1 MVRRISALQGRL
13 PIVNKILFLVASQR
27 QPAEAAALQAMFNLL
42 PQDYDL
48 LFILDANNSMRDA
61 YDEADV
67 SYIMD
72 KNPTGNL
79 SDSLPRYVKLF
90 ADTYEQI
97 FSIAK
102 I

>member
-1 MVRRISALQGRL
+1 M
-13 PIVNKILFLVASQR
+13 NKILFLVASQR
-27 QPAEAAALQAMFNLL
+27 QPAEAKALQAMFNLL

-97 FSIAK
+97 FAITK

>member
-1 MVRRISALQGRL
+1 
-13 PIVNKILFLVASQR
+13 VNKILFLVASKG
-27 QPAEAAALQAMFNLL
+27 QPQEAAALQDMFDLL

-48 LFILDANNSMRDA
+48 LFILDANNSMRNA

-79 SDSLPRYVKLF
+79 FDQLPKYAESF
-90 ADTYEQI
+90 ADNYEHIFAITQI
-97 FSIAK
+97 
-102 I
+102 

>member
-1 MVRRISALQGRL
+1 MPLVS
-13 PIVNKILFLVASQR
+13 KILFLVASKG
-27 QPAEAAALQAMFNLL
+27 QPQDAGKLQKMFDHL
-42 PQDYDL
+42 PMDYDL
-48 LFILDANNSMRDA
+48 LFILDANNSHRDS

-79 SDSLPRYVKLF
+79 ADQLPKYANSF
-90 ADTYEQI
+90 ADNYDGI
-97 FSIAK
+97 FTIVK

>member
-1 MVRRISALQGRL
+1 MGRRISALQGRL
-13 PIVNKILFLVASQR
+13 PIVNKILFLVASKG
-27 QPAEAAALQAMFNLL
+27 QPQEAKALQEMFDLL

-48 LFILDANNSMRDA
+48 LFILDANNSMRNA

-79 SDSLPRYVKLF
+79 SDQLPKYADSF
-90 ADTYEQI
+90 ADNYERIFAITQI
-97 FSIAK
+97 
-102 I
+102 

>member
-1 MVRRISALQGRL
+1 MARPTLPLPGRL
-13 PIVNKILFLVASQR
+13 PIVNKILFLVASQG
-27 QPAEAAALQAMFNLL
+27 QPAQAAALQEMFNLL
-42 PQDYDL
+42 PDDYDL
-48 LFILDANNSMRDA
+48 LFILDANNSMRNA
-61 YDEADV
+61 YDDADV

-72 KNPTGNL
+72 KNRTGNL

-97 FSIAK
+97 FAITQ

>member
-1 MVRRISALQGRL
+1 M

-27 QPAEAAALQAMFNLL
+27 QPAEAKALQAMFNLL

-72 KNPTGNL
+72 KNTTGNL

-97 FSIAK
+97 FAITK

>member
-1 MVRRISALQGRL
+1 MPLQARL
-13 PIVNKILFLVASQR
+13 PIVNKILFLVASQG
-27 QPAEAAALQAMFNLL
+27 QPQQAAALQEMFNLL

-67 SYIMD
+67 SYILD
-72 KNPTGNL
+72 KNATGNL